1 MMKIPV
7 KIICCFMFIIGV
19 SVPSFANPKG
29 ISETNSNRM
38 AQAVVPLELDGKM
51 KGMPIVNVKI
61 GEKVLHL
68 ALDTGADKVF
78 LAITPNVLNEIN
90 VRYSDAIEKNLDA
103 KGNLYKSRTF
113 KIPEVK
119 IGELQLNNVTAA
131 EELRDSPDDSDGI
144 IGNRLFDNFNVLID
158 YSQSHMILY
167 PNTGLPFDLELS
179 QWMPIPFKH
188 EDIGIVIQ
196 GQLSSQ
202 KRTLRFCLDS
212 GAVVA
217 NAEGKP
223 LGILQPKSL
232 TAQDKVKDTKTYT
245 DYLTIGGKNIGLMDF
260 YLLDYAQPPVDG
272 FLGYNFFSKY
282 KVFIDFTKQVM
293 YILGNKFSMK
303 YPAYVF
309 SPRKFY
315 TKKTKIAHDSHM
327 TER

>member
-1 MMKIPV
+1 MMMKFFV
-7 KIICCFMFIIGV
+7 KIICCIIFIMGLCF
-19 SVPSFANPKG
+19 PSFATMQG
-29 ISETNSNRM
+29 VSEANSNRISP
-38 AQAVVPLELDGKM
+38 VIVPLELDGKM
-51 KGMPIVNVKI
+51 KGMPIVKVKI
-61 GEKVLHL
+61 GERVLRL

-78 LAITPNVLNEIN
+78 LAITPNALNQID
-90 VRYSDAIEKNLDA
+90 VKYSTAIEKNLDA

-131 EELRDSPDDSDGI
+131 EELRDSPDDSEGI

-167 PNTGLPFDLELS
+167 PNTSLPSDLELS
-179 QWMPIPFKH
+179 QWTQIFFKH

-196 GQLSSQ
+196 GRLGNQE
-202 KRTLRFCLDS
+202 RNLRFCLDS

-217 NAEGKP
+217 NEEGKP

-232 TAQDKVKDTKTYT
+232 VAQDKVKDTKTYT
-245 DYLTIGGKNIGLMDF
+245 DYLTIDGKNIGSMDF

-272 FLGYNFFSKY
+272 FLGYNFFSNY

-293 YILGNKFSMK
+293 YIKAKDL
-303 YPAYVF
+303 
-309 SPRKFY
+309 
-315 TKKTKIAHDSHM
+315 
-327 TER
+327 